1 MVYKSF
7 EKLLGKFPYFLNKNK
22 DSNFSKSETVFNE
35 EFKEIYN
42 NLYDV
47 YLESKLNKHVLI
59 WKEQEAPYEYDM
71 CFHVSLPDLKSVK
84 ITRHYWT
91 TIIQETIGDDGSV
104 QKVETRQEMHEDI
117 YTETY
122 EYDEH
127 INKFEYLHSSF
138 AETIIPKDKY
148 TISVE
153 TWDEYTTIKGFP
165 ENNTIENNEYDH
177 DTSLDHFGNIFKFPR
192 RTYQQVE
199 PEDYPNTVPAYD
211 NQLTEDDYHYLQ
223 RLLYYAS
230 HLQDTPLP
238 VLEIFKLFSLTD
250 VQLLNRSRL
259 ICRMIDTSRH
269 QKEGVYNRDWREL
282 RWEHK
287 DGWCNGNE
295 EDLFLFA
302 TVNNNNLLEGQKFNF
317 TFQILNSLG
326 EQANNTKNYNLITES
341 IIDESEKPW
350 VIVPYKDNQLFQDGL
365 YLYSDKKWVLTT
377 NDINNEDCTFIFK
390 CFSSIEDAQDD
401 INTNNGNFII
411 HDTDIVSDE
420 IYITVRGC
428 NSADWYVSATDG
440 DDSNTGTS
448 KTDAFKTIHQA
459 LQHIEGEKNI
469 ISVLDGVYS
478 LPEAET
484 ITENTTI
491 VSCPDY
497 NPRIQCNYPVFFR
510 VGQNVSLTLKNIRL
524 NYKCCSLYSSFTVF
538 KNNNNLN
545 YPLNVRVA
553 GKFCLISTGIVLD
566 TPLTDEWV
574 VLHNYQIKGCL
585 VKSDGESPDE
595 YTTYYKGNSCVE
607 EDTLNI
613 NKSKNSLTGEK
624 VKLLKNDTVVS
635 EATVD
640 ENGVFSFT
648 VNSGVDVGSAN
659 YQVVYNESEVFCNS
673 TSENITMNVV
683 KTTPEVI
690 LETYVFYIGVN
701 ERLHIPFKV
710 KVDTD
715 TKITGEQLYVTLE
728 NDAGVIDEAVIAF
741 ESDNTAT
748 GKFTFTSA
756 TVGTNN
762 LKIKVQG
769 NVYINTVDENIQ
781 VIVEKI
787 TRELVDGAT
796 TLNDGFYFVE
806 TLPEDLTQYNT
817 DDMIVTLDNTGENTL
832 YITDTEEDTPTNL
845 TDDDEV
851 WIDSTSELQQLI
863 RDKKTEE

>member
-7 EKLLGKFPYFLNKNK
+7 DKLLDKFPYFLNKNK

-35 EFKEIYN
+35 EFKRIYN
-42 NLYDV
+42 TLYDA
-47 YLESKLNKHVLI
+47 YLASKLDKHILL
-59 WKEQEAPYEYDM
+59 WKVQEAPFEYDM

-165 ENNTIENNEYDH
+165 ENNTIQGNEYDH
-177 DTSLDHFGNIFKFPR
+177 DISLDHFGNILKFPR
-192 RTYQQVE
+192 RTYNIVE
-199 PEDYPNTVPAYD
+199 PGDYPNTVPAYD
-211 NQLTEDDYHYLQ
+211 NQQTEDDYHYLQ
-223 RLLYYAS
+223 RLLYYTS

-238 VLEIFKLFSLTD
+238 VLEIFKLFSITD
-250 VQLLNRSRL
+250 AQLLNRSRL
-259 ICRMIDTSRH
+259 ICRMTDTSKH
-269 QKEGVYNRDWREL
+269 MENGVYNRGWIPQ

-287 DGWCNGNE
+287 DGWCEGLSD
-295 EDLFLFA
+295 DLFLFA
-302 TVNNNNLLEGQKFNF
+302 NVNNNNLLGGQKFNF
-317 TFQILNSLG
+317 TFKILNSKG
-326 EQANNTKNYNLITES
+326 EEVYNNNTYNTISET
-341 IIDESEKPW
+341 IIEESEKPYI
-350 VIVPYKDNQLFQDGL
+350 IVPYKNNKLFKEGL
-365 YLYSDKKWVLTT
+365 FLNSNETWSLKTE
-377 NDINNEDCTFIFK
+377 DINNMDSTFIFK
-390 CFSSIEDAQDD
+390 CFKTIEDAQKDTTPD
-401 INTNNGNFII
+401 LII
-411 HDTDIVSDE
+411 HENDLTSEE
-420 IYITVRGC
+420 IYITVKGC
-428 NSADWYVSATDG
+428 NSADWYVDAENGNDTNNG
-440 DDSNTGTS
+440 NS
-448 KTDAFKTIHQA
+448 KTTAFKTLKQA
-459 LQHIEGEKNI
+459 LSHVEGEKNI
-469 ISVLDGVYS
+469 ISLLNGVYNI
-478 LPEAET
+478 LPEN

-491 VSCPDY
+491 TSCQEY
-497 NPRIQCNYPVFFR
+497 NPIITCSDPTFFR
-510 VGQNVSLTLKNIRL
+510 VYQNASLTLKNIRL

-624 VKLLKNDTVVS
+624 VKLLKNDTVIS

-683 KTTPEVI
+683 KTTPKLI
-690 LETYVFYIGVN
+690 LETDLFYTGVN
-701 ERLHIPFKV
+701 KDLQIPFKV
-710 KVDTD
+710 KMDTD
-715 TKITGEQLYVTLE
+715 TEITGEQLRVTLN
-728 NDAGVIDEAVIAF
+728 NDDGEIDEAFIAF
-741 ESDNTAT
+741 EADNTAD
-748 GKFTFTSA
+748 GVLSFTSA
-756 TVGTNN
+756 TTGTNTLEIN
-762 LKIKVQG
+762 VEG
-769 NVYINTVDENIQ
+769 NTYINTISRNIQ
-781 VIVEKI
+781 VIVENI

-832 YITDTEEDTPTNL
+832 YITDAEEDTPTNL